1 MKGVAHLACAES
13 PLQWVPQPSSSTKQ
27 DCTVDGQLGSAHPY
41 GQCIQSPGYA
51 TGNDYGSD
59 EACTFNVLLSGYLS
73 VASFVTQKGYDEVA
87 VLRGDGSGSAEY
99 SGDGAGPQELVV
111 AAGDQILWRS
121 NGGVQ
126 KPGWEI
132 CLIPIGEQ
140 LPWITCW

>member
-1 MKGVAHLACAES
+1 MPLA
-13 PLQWVPQPSSSTKQ
+13 WVLEPSSSTKQ

-51 TGNDYGSD
+51 TENTYGSD

-73 VASFVTQKGYDEVA
+73 VAAFDTEQQYDKVTVM
-87 VLRGDGSGSAEY
+87 RGDGSGSAEY
-99 SGDGAGPQELVV
+99 SGDGAGLQELVV
-111 AAGDQILWRS
+111 AAGDLILWAS
-121 NGGVQ
+121 DGITV